1 MTPHSYNRAT
11 HFSIVWG
18 VALAVMTL
26 VEWHSLERNPVT
38 QEIISPFIQR
48 NIDVSLANAVS
59 PADASGG
66 LVDAEDSA
74 DAILRYD
81 VELKFNGPLF
91 LACFFGP
98 VLLFHAIGLLWR
110 RWQAPGQG

>member
-1 MTPHSYNRAT
+1 VISHSYSRAT

-18 VALAVMTL
+18 VALAIMTL
-26 VEWHSLERNPVT
+26 VEWNSLERNPVT

-48 NIDVSLANAVS
+48 NIDVSLANGVS
-59 PADASGG
+59 PADQAEE
-66 LVDAEDSA
+66 LVEAEDSA
-74 DAILRYD
+74 DAILRYE

-98 VLLFHAIGLLWR
+98 VLLFHATGLLWR
-110 RWQAPGQG
+110 RWRGPEPG